1 MEYHDWIPT
10 YPVITDPLFQ
20 TKLAAKKEFQLVS
33 SSVNEPAP
41 KNPGEFFKYQLFD
54 KQFMRIYDRLLM
66 FYEAGTGKTCGYL
79 SVAED
84 YHMASMTRLNML
96 TDALVDYYNTY
107 QGTIKNVYVL
117 LKGKS
122 LKQELQKQLLCK
134 CTDGTYLTENIL
146 KAKTDK
152 AQKSAVTRSINTWYT
167 LDTYI
172 PFVNK
177 ILREKLT
184 DEQIAERFNGC
195 IFICDEIHSVKYE
208 LIGDDEELL
217 DEELE
222 EEDQD
227 EDQEDVFGGE
237 TKKKKREATVYET
250 LYRVFHA
257 PKWCKVILATATP
270 MINDANDLI
279 DPMNLILPKNKKIPK
294 NTDLKKWSLEQY
306 KETMMGYISFIR
318 AGDTGV
324 DTVFEGKPLD
334 RIFIMPDGTKDPSQ
348 LKVEQY
354 KMLKFQS
361 DIYLDVVKQKKK
373 GVRNDERQV
382 TAFVFPDGSYGGTFP
397 RLKGGTNKKGL
408 GKYVISDA
416 QDEYSPTE
424 EFIEATNSIQKIKKL
439 SVIYAAI
446 VEKCMNAPGLCFIY
460 EELLKGSGA
469 IALAMCFESM
479 GYTRFNQYSSAFEGT
494 KSSRVPPY
502 CGGESGSQKITI
514 SKKLRYGMISSET
527 SELKDEKL
535 LELFRSEENKYGDYC
550 KILIGSKVTR
560 DGINLANV
568 QDVFL
573 PSMWTPSGM
582 YQAMQRAIRAT
593 SHVSLIKDSPNGRV
607 KVHIHR
613 MGAFAEESNGSIVSV
628 DLDMYAIAEAKDRD
642 IAIVRRNVR
651 KVAADCIIQKA
662 RNQREPARLN
672 GTAICDYQE
681 CQFECANPDPEET
694 DYSTY
699 RLFYSDKEIEE
710 IITVIQKVFSVIS
723 NFILT
728 EFIEKYELDYVLT
741 QMAISKLIQ
750 DKTII
755 YNRFGNPCLISS
767 KGYTVFLV
775 PLSLTK
781 ISYLDN
787 YYSSV
792 MLATYTQELKD
803 YVAQRIKTQE
813 EGAIPV
819 GGGSIDANALA
830 MESAVLKEM
839 KNLSENESYVVDR
852 FKNYLYTFKEPTEE
866 LAKEKENRL
875 GKGKGRGRKPIEGK
889 INYRPDTLSE
899 KAEKGEEII
908 LHTIYTIPT
917 ESTSY
922 NVAPKFMNAEGRLRL
937 LKPSEKVGWRDANI
951 DENVVYN
958 ALIRGRIN
966 NLMKKYYDA
975 KLFGSILSDNEF
987 RIHDLRGVVI
997 NMKDQ
1002 RTIPKGRACSESWKN
1017 DDLLLIAYEIG
1028 IKAPINRTTKQPYG
1042 VNISKNDL
1050 LNDLENRKEFKNREE
1065 NLRGYSL
1072 DQLRYLY
1079 SWSMSNFNRT
1089 ELCNVM
1095 RKQFEKNGLLFIA

>member
-10 YPVITDPLFQ
+10 YPAITDPLFQ
-20 TKLAAKKEFQLVS
+20 TKLAAKKEFQNVA

-41 KNPGEFFKYQLFD
+41 QNPGEYFNYQLFD

-84 YHMASMTRLNML
+84 YHMASSTRLNML
-96 TDALVDYYNTY
+96 TDALIDYYNTY
-107 QGTIKNVYVL
+107 QGTIKNVYIL

-122 LKQELQKQLLCK
+122 LKNELQKQLLCK
-134 CTDGTYLTENIL
+134 CTNGTYLSENVI

-152 AQKSAVTRSINTWYT
+152 AQKSAVTRSVNTWYT

-184 DEQIAERFNGC
+184 DEQLAERYNGC

-208 LIGDDEELL
+208 LIGDEEDEEML
-217 DEELE
+217 EEPLLE
-222 EEDQD
+222 EEED
-227 EDQEDVFGGE
+227 EEP
-237 TKKKKREATVYET
+237 KKSKKREATVYET

-257 PKWCKVILATATP
+257 PSWCKVILATATP

-294 NTDLKKWSLEQY
+294 NTDLKKWTLEQY

-324 DTVFEGKPLD
+324 DTVFEGSPLD
-334 RIFIMPDGTKDPSQ
+334 KLFITPKGKKDASQ

-361 DIYLDVVKQKKK
+361 DVYLDVVLQKKK

-382 TAFVFPDGSYGGTFP
+382 TAFVFPDKSYGGTFP
-397 RLKGGTNKKGL
+397 RLKHGTNKRGL

-416 QDEYSPTE
+416 QDDYKPTP
-424 EFIEATNSIQKIKKL
+424 EFKEATNTIEKIRKL
-439 SVIYAAI
+439 SVLYAAI
-446 VEKCMNAPGLCFIY
+446 IEKCMNAPGLCFIY

-479 GYTRFNQYSSAFEGT
+479 GFTRFNQYTSAFEGT
-494 KSSRVPPY
+494 KVSKVPPY
-502 CGGESGSQKITI
+502 CGGTSANMKLTL

-535 LELFRSEENKYGDYC
+535 LELFRSDENRYGDYV

-593 SHVSLIKDSPNGRV
+593 SHVSLIKDSPTGRV
-607 KVHIHR
+607 EVRIHR
-613 MGAFAEESNGSIVSV
+613 MAAYTTNAQNQIISV
-628 DLDMYAIAEAKDRD
+628 DLDMFAIAEAKDRD

-662 RNQREPARLN
+662 RNQRESSSLD
-672 GTAICDYQE
+672 GTSICDYE
-681 CQFECANPDPEET
+681 KCQFECVDPDPDET
-694 DYSTY
+694 DESTY
-699 RLFYSDKEIEE
+699 RLFYSENEIND
-710 IITVIQKVFSVIS
+710 IIIIVRKVMSVIS
-723 NFILT
+723 HFILD
-728 EFIEKYELDYVLT
+728 EFIETYQLNYVLT
-741 QMAISKLIQ
+741 QMAISRLIQ
-750 DKTII
+750 SKTLIT
-755 YNRFGNPCLISS
+755 NRFGEPSLLASQGKTIFLI
-767 KGYTVFLV
+767 
-775 PLSLTK
+775 PLSLRK
-781 ISYLDN
+781 INYLDN

-792 MLATYTQELKD
+792 LIATKTHELKE
-803 YVAQRIKTQE
+803 YVAIQLAKKEISSESHEMT
-813 EGAIPV
+813 
-819 GGGSIDANALA
+819 SIEVNALT
-830 MESAVLKEM
+830 MESALRKQL
-839 KNLSENESYVVDR
+839 KNLTETEEYIVNRY
-852 FKNYLYTFKEPTEE
+852 KNYIYSFNEPKEEIAQEMQT
-866 LAKEKENRL
+866 RL
-875 GKGKGRGRKPIEGK
+875 ERGKGRGRKPIEHK
-889 INYRPDTLSE
+889 INY
-899 KAEKGEEII
+899 KASPLYSDVETGESVIV
-908 LHTIYTIPT
+908 HTMYTIPK

-922 NVAPKFMNAEGRLRL
+922 NVVSKFMNAEGRIRIW
-937 LKPSEKVGWRDANI
+937 KPSEKVGWRDATI
-951 DENVVYN
+951 DETVIYN
-958 ALIRGRIN
+958 ALIRGRIQQ
-966 NLMKKYYDA
+966 LMQKYYDS
-975 KLFGSILSDNEF
+975 KLYGSILSDNEF
-987 RIHDLRGVVI
+987 RIHDLRNIVI
-997 NMKDQ
+997 DYHDQ
-1002 RTIPKGRACSESWKN
+1002 RTFPRGKTCSESFKN
-1017 DDLLLIAYEIG
+1017 DELLLIAYDLG
-1028 IKAPINRTTKQPYG
+1028 IKSPINRQTKQAYG
-1042 VNISKNDL
+1042 INMTKTEILDDL
-1050 LNDLENRKEFKNREE
+1050 LNRKEFKNREE
-1065 NLRGYSL
+1065 FLDSYTM

-1079 SWSMSNFNRT
+1079 GWVMVNINRSDI
-1089 ELCNVM
+1089 CNVI
-1095 RKQFEKNGLLFIA
+1095 RKQFEKMDLLFEA